1 MTDDFP
7 SKTLDKICLCA
18 NGSAIA
24 FLPTYAK
31 VNYSDVRLF
40 HFRDKQCRDNL
51 SKRCCNTTLKTGP
64 LGNFRQI
71 LGNSIVWIFQLQKYI
86 CWFQIYLKK
95 ERHVSI
101 ATLGRLF
108 CHTGMD
114 DTTLS
119 VEKVE
124 PKQKLPC
131 NHFNCLY
138 R

>member
-7 SKTLDKICLCA
+7 SKTLEKIRLCA

-24 FLPTYAK
+24 CLPTYAK
-31 VNYSDVRLF
+31 VNYS
-40 HFRDKQCRDNL
+40 
-51 SKRCCNTTLKTGP
+51 
-64 LGNFRQI
+64 
-71 LGNSIVWIFQLQKYI
+71 
-86 CWFQIYLKK
+86 
-95 ERHVSI
+95 EVSI